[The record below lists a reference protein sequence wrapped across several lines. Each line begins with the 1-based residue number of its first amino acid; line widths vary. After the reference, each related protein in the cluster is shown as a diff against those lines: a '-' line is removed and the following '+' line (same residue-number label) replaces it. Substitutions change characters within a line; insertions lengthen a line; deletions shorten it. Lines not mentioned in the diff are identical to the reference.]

1 MTKNIELAQK
11 AVDFLVEYPE
21 ALDMNSFGRVD
32 KTGMRICFAAT
43 TTLVSGEGV
52 WEKLPY
58 PSSGPSEFWL
68 SQPEKGVPVFARD
81 ALELDVNEAG
91 VLFYVTSNE
100 QLPDALEYVFGSD
113 LDVSALR
120 DKVGAP

>member
-1 MTKNIELAQK
+1 MKNIELAQK
-11 AVDFLVEYPE
+11 AVNFLTEYPE

-43 TTLVSGEGV
+43 ITLVSGGGV

-58 PSSGPSEFWL
+58 TSTGAPEYWL

-100 QLPDALEYVFGSD
+100 QLPDALEYIFGSD